1 MSLDCSFPS
10 KEGKEQKTTC
20 YAGGAINGY
29 TNIFNQMYLQ
39 AFSSALYPQRDR
51 VRRYRVYE
59 ADEVFYSDS
68 SVEHYDK
75 VFHLKT

>member
-39 AFSSALYPQRDR
+39 AFSSG
-51 VRRYRVYE
+51 RRCRVYE

-68 SVEHYDK
+68 SVEHYNK

>member
-20 YAGGAINGY
+20 YAGSAINGY

-39 AFSSALYPQRDR
+39 AFSSG
-51 VRRYRVYE
+51 RRCHEVT
-59 ADEVFYSDS
+59 DEVFYSDS

>member
-10 KEGKEQKTTC
+10 KEGTEQKTTSS
-20 YAGGAINGY
+20 AGGAINGY
-29 TNIFNQMYLQ
+29 TNIFNQMNLQ

-51 VRRYRVYE
+51 VRRCHEVT
-59 ADEVFYSDS
+59 DEVFYSDS